1 MGVCIN
7 SIAVKITCSQEILAV
22 KYTAIFQNISV
33 KIPNFK
39 PKIPFKCP
47 KFKKQITIHIL
58 TLKLLCFQC
67 FDAVGWAAGRASGL

>member
-1 MGVCIN
+1 MPFLPPNQQRQSTEGNN

-47 KFKKQITIHIL
+47 KFKKANNNSRINSQ
-58 TLKLLCFQC
+58 TLVPSVL
-67 FDAVGWAAGRASGL
+67 

>member
-47 KFKKQITIHIL
+47 KFKKANNNSRINSQ
-58 TLKLLCFQC
+58 TLVPSVL
-67 FDAVGWAAGRASGL
+67 